1 MAITRAQQVRQMLRE
16 GTDPRIV
23 PEEFALA
30 PILAE
35 TEDTDDAGLDMSPFL
50 YDDFQQRARPGF
62 NLPFVK
68 ELGLAGLSRIFSKPI
83 SVAGNVLS
91 RLGSFRP
98 SRSSKLGLF
107 GRSNTLADFFQAMR
121 DQKARE
127 DAAARGLEKQRGQA
141 MQAMRSD
148 QAYGGG
154 DRQGGFGPGSGGFSE
169 ADPTA
174 SEGSFAEGGRIGAQE
189 GGIMPRLNQLGSGVS
204 SAEQTLQDINQRLES
219 AESSLGEGGVEQLQ
233 AVQPG
238 SNNLFFGRPILEL
251 QGQPMK
257 IDPPSFTRPGNI
269 PGTNVPYST
278 LRGGDQVERLLPS
291 NQFSQVT
298 PPQTPVAMQTPLS
311 GVPAA
316 GYADGGDVRQ
326 GYFLGKIVKKAKR
339 AVKKVAK
346 SPIGKA
352 AILGGLTFGLNKAF
366 PGTFLK
372 GGKLTGL
379 GKLGLGAL
387 ISSAPLLF
395 QEEEDEGQQLASMGS
410 VGGQI
415 DPRAYTDPR
424 SVLFS
429 AFKMADGGPM
439 DEKMN
444 ELLKAFETYKKMG
457 GTLSYEEFSKIFAT
471 ENFAEGGDVEP
482 VAKKTMPLL
491 DMGGQE
497 MDLRAEGGF
506 VPIGRMEKADDV
518 PARLSKNEFVFTAD
532 AVRNAGDGDVDKGAE
547 VMYNM
552 MKNLESGGDV
562 SEESQGLKGA
572 RKMFQTSQRLEE
584 VL

>member
-23 PEEFALA
+23 PEELALA

-62 NLPFVK
+62 NLPFAK
-68 ELGLAGLSRIFSKPI
+68 ELGLAGLTAAKKLPPVQFIGK
-83 SVAGNVLS
+83 VLS
-91 RLGSFRP
+91 GLGSFRP

-107 GRSNTLADFFQAMR
+107 GRSETLADFFQAMR

-127 DAAARGLEKQRGQA
+127 DAAARGLEKQRSQA
-141 MQAMRSD
+141 MQAMRSN
-148 QAYGGG
+148 QAMRGGEG
-154 DRQGGFGPGSGGFSE
+154 GNQGGSTQEQAGPGFGDVGE
-169 ADPTA
+169 A
-174 SEGSFAEGGRIGAQE
+174 GSFAE
-189 GGIMPRLNQLGSGVS
+189 
-204 SAEQTLQDINQRLES
+204 
-219 AESSLGEGGVEQLQ
+219 
-233 AVQPG
+233 
-238 SNNLFFGRPILEL
+238 
-251 QGQPMK
+251 
-257 IDPPSFTRPGNI
+257 
-269 PGTNVPYST
+269 
-278 LRGGDQVERLLPS
+278 
-291 NQFSQVT
+291 
-298 PPQTPVAMQTPLS
+298 
-311 GVPAA
+311 
-316 GYADGGDVRQ
+316 GGDVRQ
-326 GYFLGKIVKKAKR
+326 GYFLGKVVKKAKR
-339 AVKKVAK
+339 AVKKITK

-352 AILGGLTFGLNKAF
+352 AILGGLTFGLNRAF
-366 PGTFLK
+366 PGTFLDK
-372 GGKLTGL
+372 GKLTGI

-387 ISSAPLLF
+387 LSAAPLLF
-395 QEEEDEGQQLASMGS
+395 QEEEEGEPQFATQG
-410 VGGQI
+410 VGPSI
-415 DPRAYTDPR
+415 DLEAIRANPFAYTAPR
-424 SVLFS
+424 F
-429 AFKMADGGPM
+429 MAEGGSM
-439 DEKMN
+439 DEKMT

-457 GTLSYEEFSKIFAT
+457 GTLSYEEFSRIFAT
-471 ENFAEGGDVEP
+471 ENFAEGGDVKEP

-532 AVRNAGDGDVDKGAE
+532 AVRNAGDGNVDKGAE

-552 MKNLESGGDV
+552 MKNLEAGGEV
-562 SEESQGLKGA
+562 SEESQGLEGA

>member
-50 YDDFQQRARPGF
+50 YDDFQPRARSGF
-62 NLPFVK
+62 NLPFIK
-68 ELGLAGLSRIFSKPI
+68 QLGLAGLTAAKKI
-83 SVAGNVLS
+83 SPVQFIGKALS
-91 RLGSFRP
+91 GLGSFRP

-107 GRSNTLADFFQAMR
+107 GRSETLADFFQAMR

-127 DAAARGLEKQRGQA
+127 DAAARGLEKQRNQA
-141 MQAMRSD
+141 MQAMRSN
-148 QAYGGG
+148 QAMRG
-154 DRQGGFGPGSGGFSE
+154 
-169 ADPTA
+169 
-174 SEGSFAEGGRIGAQE
+174 
-189 GGIMPRLNQLGSGVS
+189 
-204 SAEQTLQDINQRLES
+204 
-219 AESSLGEGGVEQLQ
+219 GEGG
-233 AVQPG
+233 
-238 SNNLFFGRPILEL
+238 N
-251 QGQPMK
+251 QGG
-257 IDPPSFTRPGNI
+257 GNI
-269 PGTNVPYST
+269 EGSVS
-278 LRGGDQVERLLPS
+278 RGGTDDTAG
-291 NQFSQVT
+291 T
-298 PPQTPVAMQTPLS
+298 PFKE
-311 GVPAA
+311 
-316 GYADGGDVRQ
+316 GGDVRQ

-352 AILGGLTFGLNKAF
+352 AILGGLTFGLNRAF
-366 PGTFLK
+366 PGTFLNK
-372 GGKLTGL
+372 GKLTGI

-387 ISSAPLLF
+387 LSSAPF
-395 QEEEDEGQQLASMGS
+395 IFGQEEDEGQELASMGS

-415 DPRAYTDPR
+415 DPRAYTDPY
-424 SVLFS
+424 SVLFP
-429 AFKMADGGPM
+429 AFKSDGGPM
-439 DEKMN
+439 DEKIS

-457 GTLSYEEFSKIFAT
+457 GTLSYEDFSKIFAT

-552 MKNLESGGDV
+552 MKNLEAGGDV
-562 SEESQGLKGA
+562 SEESQGLEGA

>member
-50 YDDFQQRARPGF
+50 YDDFQPRARSGF
-62 NLPFVK
+62 NLPFIK
-68 ELGLAGLSRIFSKPI
+68 QLGLAGLTAAKKI
-83 SVAGNVLS
+83 SPVQFIGKALS
-91 RLGSFRP
+91 GLGSFKP

-107 GRSNTLADFFQAMR
+107 GRSETLADFFQAMR

-127 DAAARGLEKQRGQA
+127 DAAARGLEKQRNQA
-141 MQAMRSD
+141 MQAMRSN
-148 QAYGGG
+148 QAMRG
-154 DRQGGFGPGSGGFSE
+154 
-169 ADPTA
+169 
-174 SEGSFAEGGRIGAQE
+174 
-189 GGIMPRLNQLGSGVS
+189 
-204 SAEQTLQDINQRLES
+204 
-219 AESSLGEGGVEQLQ
+219 GEGG
-233 AVQPG
+233 
-238 SNNLFFGRPILEL
+238 N
-251 QGQPMK
+251 QGG
-257 IDPPSFTRPGNI
+257 GNI
-269 PGTNVPYST
+269 EGSVS
-278 LRGGDQVERLLPS
+278 RGGTDDTAG
-291 NQFSQVT
+291 T
-298 PPQTPVAMQTPLS
+298 PFKE
-311 GVPAA
+311 
-316 GYADGGDVRQ
+316 GGDVRQ

-352 AILGGLTFGLNKAF
+352 AILGGLTFGLNRAF
-366 PGTFLK
+366 PGTFLNK
-372 GGKLTGL
+372 GKLTGI

-387 ISSAPLLF
+387 LSSAPF
-395 QEEEDEGQQLASMGS
+395 IFGQEEDEGQELASMGS

-415 DPRAYTDPR
+415 DPRAYTDPY
-424 SVLFS
+424 SVLFP
-429 AFKMADGGPM
+429 AFKSDGGPM
-439 DEKMN
+439 DEKIS

-457 GTLSYEEFSKIFAT
+457 GTLSYEDFSKIFAT

-552 MKNLESGGDV
+552 MKNLEAGGDV
-562 SEESQGLKGA
+562 SEESQGLEGA

>member
-62 NLPFVK
+62 NLAFAK
-68 ELGLAGLSRIFSKPI
+68 ELGLAGLTAAKKLPPVQFIGK
-83 SVAGNVLS
+83 VLS
-91 RLGSFRP
+91 GLGSFRP

-107 GRSNTLADFFQAMR
+107 GRSETLADFFQAMR

-127 DAAARGLEKQRGQA
+127 DAAARGLEKQRSQA
-141 MQAMRSD
+141 MQAMRSN
-148 QAYGGG
+148 QAMRGGEG
-154 DRQGGFGPGSGGFSE
+154 GNQGGSTQEQAGPGFGDVGE
-169 ADPTA
+169 A
-174 SEGSFAEGGRIGAQE
+174 GSFAE
-189 GGIMPRLNQLGSGVS
+189 
-204 SAEQTLQDINQRLES
+204 
-219 AESSLGEGGVEQLQ
+219 
-233 AVQPG
+233 
-238 SNNLFFGRPILEL
+238 
-251 QGQPMK
+251 
-257 IDPPSFTRPGNI
+257 
-269 PGTNVPYST
+269 
-278 LRGGDQVERLLPS
+278 
-291 NQFSQVT
+291 
-298 PPQTPVAMQTPLS
+298 
-311 GVPAA
+311 
-316 GYADGGDVRQ
+316 GGDVRQ
-326 GYFLGKIVKKAKR
+326 GYFLGKVVKKAKR
-339 AVKKVAK
+339 AVKKITK

-352 AILGGLTFGLNKAF
+352 AILGGLTFGLNKKF
-366 PGTFLK
+366 PGAFIE

-387 ISSAPLLF
+387 LSSAPLLF
-395 QEEEDEGQQLASMGS
+395 QEEEEGEPQFATQG
-410 VGGQI
+410 VGPSI
-415 DPRAYTDPR
+415 DLEAIRANPFAYTAPR
-424 SVLFS
+424 F
-429 AFKMADGGPM
+429 MAEGGPM
-439 DEKMN
+439 DEKMT

-457 GTLSYEEFSKIFAT
+457 GTLSYEEFSRIFAT
-471 ENFAEGGDVEP
+471 ENFAEGGDVKEP

-532 AVRNAGDGDVDKGAE
+532 AVRNAGDGNVDKGAE

-552 MKNLESGGDV
+552 MKNLEAGGDV
-562 SEESQGLKGA
+562 SEESQGLEGA
-572 RKMFQTSQRLEE
+572 RNMFQTSKRLEE
-584 VL
+584 VI